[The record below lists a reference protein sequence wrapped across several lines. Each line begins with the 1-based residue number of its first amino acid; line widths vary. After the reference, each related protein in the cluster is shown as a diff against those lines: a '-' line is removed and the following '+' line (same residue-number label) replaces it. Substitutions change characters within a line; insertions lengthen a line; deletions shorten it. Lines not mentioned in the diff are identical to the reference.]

1 MQVVTRA
8 GEIKGR
14 WSWSPARG
22 PLTSGPGQHEQCGRD
37 EGGEVRWPGRPTQN
51 AEKHPQLDKK
61 TQQHSH
67 GSTGVLL
74 SIFFIVCVFYN
85 ERRQLVSGLHENERP
100 NRVIAAKT
108 KTRSVFINS
117 GHILYKLEYF
127 HSCHWLAG
135 DALRSQCV
143 FLGRGL
149 ARSFGD
155 HDAD

>member
-1 MQVVTRA
+1 MTRA

-61 TQQHSH
+61 PNHTPMAPRAFFC
-67 GSTGVLL
+67 L
-74 SIFFIVCVFYN
+74 FFIVCVFYN
-85 ERRQLVSGLHENERP
+85 ERRLLVSGLHEHERP
-100 NRVIAAKT
+100 NCVIAAKIR
-108 KTRSVFINS
+108 TRSVFTNS

-143 FLGRGL
+143 FLGRSL
-149 ARSFGD
+149 ARSLGD